1 MNGCGLCY
9 CKTRCW
15 NRSRASQAAG
25 RGDFDPQQCGPRC
38 GSPGGAVWAPWP
50 PPCRG
55 IPALELH
62 ALAKCIQGWFA
73 YKPKGLRPSTA
84 GPASP
89 APLGKGYVAPGGSC
103 PGPNRCLF
111 LLWTWHR
118 SHLREAPWEVR
129 SVSSSSYFPAGALG
143 MLPCLLLALV
153 GPPLTGGT
161 RSTLLLGKAD
171 EGPGPWSLRP
181 CPQSFGP
188 RGSVAG
194 ASPGTSSECRPL
206 ISFSESLEAG
216 VWLVNHLLYSQG
228 SGSCSNLCALTSLFI
243 FQVRLRIP
251 RKTFFSLNRA
261 WIL

>member
-1 MNGCGLCY
+1 MV
-9 CKTRCW
+9 
-15 NRSRASQAAG
+15 
-25 RGDFDPQQCGPRC
+25 D
-38 GSPGGAVWAPWP
+38 AVFSIICVFNEIWL
-50 PPCRG
+50 R
-55 IPALELH
+55 
-62 ALAKCIQGWFA
+62 F
-73 YKPKGLRPSTA
+73 KPKGLRPSTA

-118 SHLREAPWEVR
+118 SHLREAP
-129 SVSSSSYFPAGALG
+129 
-143 MLPCLLLALV
+143 
-153 GPPLTGGT
+153 GGT
-161 RSTLLLGKAD
+161 RSTLLLRKAD

-181 CPQSFGP
+181 CPRSFGP